1 MKTIILSALISFSA
15 SAQDMDVVGTLKV
28 GQMPTDNAASKIVV
42 HKADGKLGTRELN
55 SLAAA
60 PADTSRSLGSD
71 LEIFKTFCSCPP
83 ENMPPSMVRKLRE
96 SGYSEEDL
104 SLMGVSQQQIRRSK
118 PVMDADGNAYEVMKI
133 VTPEV
138 GTFYVLKENL
148 KTTKFNDGTVIIGNL
163 PSAGWINAAATQ
175 TPAWAYPENNAA
187 NKDQYGLLYNGY
199 VLTGT
204 KNACPLGWTPAN
216 NADLLNMAGSTS
228 ADYRAVGTDTWDFP
242 NSGNNFSGLNI
253 PGAGGIEITGDW
265 VGFRIAAVLHSYQ
278 VNSSTGE
285 IMSTVVL
292 KDNET
297 VTQSDYPKA
306 YGGSIRCVSIN
317 W

>member
-1 MKTIILSALISFSA
+1 
-15 SAQDMDVVGTLKV
+15 
-28 GQMPTDNAASKIVV
+28 MPTDNAANKVVV
-42 HKADGKLGTRELN
+42 HKADGKLGTRDLN
-55 SLAAA
+55 SLVAA

-83 ENMPPSMVRKLRE
+83 ENMPPSMVRKLLN

-118 PVMDADGNAYEVMKI
+118 PVLDGDGNAYEVMK
-133 VTPEV
+133 VVVEEV

-148 KTTKFNDGTVIIGNL
+148 KTTKFNDGTTIIGNL
-163 PSAGWINAAATQ
+163 PAGAWVNAAAGQ
-175 TPAWAYPENNAA
+175 NPAWAYPESNPA
-187 NKDQYGLLYNGY
+187 NKDKYGLLYNGY
-199 VLTGT
+199 VLTGG

-216 NADLLNMAGSTS
+216 NSDLMNIGSST
-228 ADYRAVGTDTWDFP
+228 AEYFRAVGTDTWDFP
-242 NSGNNFSGLNI
+242 NSGNDFSGLNL

-278 VNSSTGE
+278 ENPSTGE

-297 VTQSDYPKA
+297 VLQSDYPKA
-306 YGGSIRCVSIN
+306 YGGSIRCVSIS